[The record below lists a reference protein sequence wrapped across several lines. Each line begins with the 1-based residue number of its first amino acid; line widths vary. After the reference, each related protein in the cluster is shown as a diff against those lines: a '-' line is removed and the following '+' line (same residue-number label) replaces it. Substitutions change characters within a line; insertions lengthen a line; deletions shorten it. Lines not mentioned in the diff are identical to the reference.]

1 MTLRFDW
8 LHLPHWLGHAHVS
21 RAMSV
26 VLGVIAVSLL
36 FSTLRVIDAAVS
48 GALVGAPLQAPTA
61 ARSAMPERPIVH
73 EPAAA
78 GSAVDASLVEVPSA
92 TADAISL

>member
-8 LHLPHWLGHAHVS
+8 LHLPRWLAHPHVS

-36 FSTLRVIDAAVS
+36 FSMLRVVDAAFS
-48 GALVGAPLQAPTA
+48 GALVEAPQRPAAVSPAPA
-61 ARSAMPERPIVH
+61 PRVAD
-73 EPAAA
+73 EPA
-78 GSAVDASLVEVPSA
+78 AVDASLVEVSPA